1 MTGGN
6 WTATNKVRPGVYVN
20 FNSAPQP
27 LGAVGE
33 RGIVTMPVTLPWGE
47 AKRIITIEA
56 GENTTEKLGYPVSA
70 PELLLVREALKR
82 AKTLLL
88 YRVNEGVKASATLG
102 ELIVTARY
110 GGERGNDITVVV
122 EANADS
128 PALFDVSTLV
138 AGVERDRQTAAHIA
152 GLKANAWVTWN
163 ASGSL
168 TESAGIPLTGGS
180 NGNAVNQNYI
190 DYLDAIETQQFHTL
204 ALPST
209 DAELKALF
217 VSFINNLRDNEGRKV
232 VLVVENYPAAN
243 NEGVISVKNGVV
255 LADGKSVYA
264 AQATA
269 WVAGASAAAGANES
283 LTYAGYDGAV
293 DASPRYTHTQ
303 TVAALQNG
311 ELLFSQDGTRAFVE
325 QDINTFTAFTPDK
338 GRYFSK
344 NRVVRVLD
352 AINNDISRVFSSYYI
367 GKVANN
373 ADGRTL
379 LKNEI
384 VNYMTNLQNIGAI
397 QNLDSDAD
405 ITVAPVEGQSDGVLV
420 GLYIQPVDAVEKIYI
435 SVEVK

>member
-33 RGIVTMPVTLPWGE
+33 RGIVTMPVTLSWGE
-47 AKRIITIEA
+47 AGRIVTIEA

-102 ELIVTARY
+102 ELIATARY

-138 AGVERDRQTAAHIA
+138 AGVEKDRQTVAHIA
-152 GLKANAWVTWN
+152 GLKANAWVEWN
-163 ASGSL
+163 ASGGL

-180 NGNAVNQNYI
+180 NDNAVNQSYI
-190 DYLDAIETQQFHTL
+190 DYLDAIETQQFHAM

-232 VLVVENYPAAN
+232 VLAVENYPAAN
-243 NEGVISVKNGVV
+243 YEGIISVKNGVV
-255 LADGKSVYA
+255 LADGRTVNA

-293 DASPRYTHTQ
+293 DASPRFTHTQ
-303 TVAALQNG
+303 IVAALQTG
-311 ELLFSQDGTRAFVE
+311 EFLFSQDGARAFVE

-344 NRVVRVLD
+344 NRVIRVLD

-405 ITVAPVEGQSDGVLV
+405 ITVAPIEGQSDGVLV